1 MADLADVILNE
12 DRVVLLGEER
22 TDSPSPSPSVALA
35 QRPTKEPTSLAD
47 HGTDM
52 ISGAVMPLSA
62 VSRLKQEP

>member
-22 TDSPSPSPSVALA
+22 TDSPSPSPKPAA
-35 QRPTKEPTSLAD
+35 NQGTSPAE